1 MFVEISGKQTGK
13 TTRLVEHA
21 ANHLLLNAQN
31 SEHRITIV
39 SITINHGEGIKR
51 KITQKIF
58 DILSTSD
65 DNSWVYLTRFF
76 GTDNFTSVVDGLKQR
91 INVKNTMVQPRGMD
105 TGRYYVDEFSFIN
118 SNRLRVLEGSYY
130 CTTPISNDCTVELLE
145 YCRESGVDVLSYD
158 IPPTMRGV
166 DHLSDDVDMWDNFC
180 IEHGLEMYEH
190 PFVKSKINMVIKSVK
205 RHRF

>member
-31 SEHRITIV
+31 SEHRITVV

-51 KITQKIF
+51 KIVQKIF
-58 DILSTSD
+58 DILTTSD
-65 DNSWVYLTRFF
+65 NNSWVYLTRFF

-91 INVKNTMVQPRGMD
+91 IYVKNTMIRRIGMD

-118 SNRLRVLEGSYY
+118 SYRLRVLEDSYY
-130 CTTPISNDCTVELLE
+130 CTTPISNDFTVELLE

-166 DHLSDDVDMWDNFC
+166 DYLSDDVDMWDDFC

-190 PFVKSKINMVIKSVK
+190 PFVKRKINMVIKSIK

>member
-1 MFVEISGKQTGK
+1 MFVEISGRQTGK

-39 SITINHGEGIKR
+39 SITPNHSEGIKR
-51 KITQKIF
+51 KIVQKIF
-58 DILSTSD
+58 DILCTSD

-91 INVKNTMVQPRGMD
+91 IYVKNTMIRRIGMD

-118 SNRLRVLEGSYY
+118 SDRLRVLEDSYY
-130 CTTPISNDCTVELLE
+130 CTTPISNDFTVELLE

-166 DHLSDDVDMWDNFC
+166 DYLSDDVDMWDDFC

-190 PFVKSKINMVIKSVK
+190 PFVKRKINMVIKSIK